1 VPERATLNPFQT
13 LQRHRNFRL
22 FWFGQTLSLIGT
34 WMQVMAQGWVALD
47 LSNSA
52 FLVGLVASAQSFPVL
67 LLSLH
72 AGVIVDRTDKLRL
85 LKAAQSLLGLQ
96 AGALWWFMWSGRL
109 TVGWLLALAT
119 ANGLI
124 SAFEIPTRQSLV
136 IELVGREDLPGAI
149 ALNSS
154 GFNLARIIGPSIGA
168 VIIAKFGLAWCFGV
182 NAISYITV
190 LAGLFLI
197 RLPAWTPPEQLIGP
211 LDGIREGIRYMRD
224 TRSISALMLIITVYS
239 VLGTPY
245 LTLMPVMARDR
256 LALGAAGYGAL
267 LACVGIGG
275 VAGALF
281 LAAIGD
287 RIARGS
293 MLRIASFA
301 FSGFLIVF
309 SFVRS
314 AALAYPVLLAV
325 GFTMILNNAVANSTL
340 QHLVPNEL
348 RGRMMAAYSFIVVGL
363 SSVIG
368 SLVAGSVAHA
378 IGVSW
383 AIGGGGAIMFVYAY
397 WIFERKRELRTV

>member
-1 VPERATLNPFQT
+1 
-13 LQRHRNFRL
+13 
-22 FWFGQTLSLIGT
+22 
-34 WMQVMAQGWVALD
+34 
-47 LSNSA
+47 
-52 FLVGLVASAQSFPVL
+52 
-67 LLSLH
+67 
-72 AGVIVDRTDKLRL
+72 VIVDRTDKLRL

-96 AGALWWFMWSGRL
+96 AAALWWFMWP
-109 TVGWLLALAT
+109 TAHGWVAARRGDGQWT
-119 ANGLI
+119 DQRVRDPHA
-124 SAFEIPTRQSLV
+124 QSLV
-136 IELVGREDLPGAI
+136 IELVGREDRPGAM

-197 RLPAWTPPEQLIGP
+197 RLPAWTPPGQLVGP

-224 TRSISALMLIITVYS
+224 TRSISALMRIVTVYS

-287 RIARGS
+287 RVVRGS

-314 AALAYPVLLAV
+314 AALAYPVLLVV
-325 GFTMILNNAVANSTL
+325 GFAMILNNAVANSTL

-383 AIGGGGAIMFVYAY
+383 AIGGGGAIMLVYAY
-397 WIFERKRELRTV
+397 WIFERKRELRAV

>member
-224 TRSISALMLIITVYS
+224 TRSISALMLIVTVYS